1 MQWGTPVERYWLIS
15 GGALLG
21 VLLVVSVAVT
31 LLRGEAQFD
40 PSSPEFAV
48 QRYLRALVQEDFD
61 AAEALWS
68 PDLREACSFEA
79 FVVDAGRSL
88 DRLADARITLEE
100 ARTVGET
107 TIVSIRVVRTTGGGI
122 FGPSESENSYDYGV
136 RTFDGEWRIIA
147 HTWPSDRCI
156 RSHWLPEPP
165 PPQTAGGID

>member
-1 MQWGTPVERYWLIS
+1 MERYWLIG

-21 VLLVVSVAVT
+21 VLLVVSVAIT
-31 LLRGEAQFD
+31 LIRGEAQFD

-48 QRYLRALVQEDFD
+48 QRYLGALVQEDFD
-61 AAEALWS
+61 AAKGMWS
-68 PDLREACSFEA
+68 SELREDCSFEA

-122 FGPSESENSYDYGV
+122 FGPSESEHSYDYGV
-136 RTFDGEWRIIA
+136 HRSDEEWKITG
-147 HTWPSDRCI
+147 HSWPSDRCT
-156 RSHWLPEPP
+156 RSHFVPEPP
-165 PPQTAGGID
+165 PPEPARGID